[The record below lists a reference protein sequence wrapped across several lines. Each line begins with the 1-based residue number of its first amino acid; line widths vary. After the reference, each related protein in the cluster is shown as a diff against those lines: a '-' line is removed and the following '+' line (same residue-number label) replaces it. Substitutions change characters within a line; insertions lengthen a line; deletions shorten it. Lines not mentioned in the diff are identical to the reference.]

1 MMGRLLEKRWVCV
14 LLSVLLAIVFWAYI
28 RAAVDPNG
36 TATIHNVRVET
47 TGTNVLTSQGLT
59 IADISPQV
67 VELGV
72 EGSTSVRTDL
82 IRQRNNLSVV
92 VDVSR
97 CVEGENVL
105 RYRPSWPENFNEEE
119 VHIQSQE
126 PSTITV
132 TVEKLFAQSYNVE
145 FQLDGRVARGY
156 QMGTTAI
163 EPEQVLVSG
172 PVEQVNQVDK
182 VAAILESGELSERF
196 AGDLPLVLLD
206 KQGNSLTN
214 LEVTLSTNTAYV
226 VVPVVVVKEVPL
238 TVNLVPG
245 GGAAVDDAKQEID
258 PPSIVVSGAEAD
270 MAGLEEISLGSINLS
285 NVEGTKPFTFPIT
298 LDPSLTNESGLTTA
312 TVTVTVEGLDTE
324 VFAANNIR
332 IVNAPEGY
340 NAEAVTQSVLV
351 MVRGKKEDLDNI
363 DASQIRVV
371 ANLAGVTGEGT
382 RKVPVQVYLD
392 GASTVG
398 VMGNYT
404 ISVNISR

>member
-1 MMGRLLEKRWVCV
+1 MMARLKESRWVYI
-14 LLSVLLAIVFWAYI
+14 LLSIVLAIVFWVYV
-28 RAAVDPNG
+28 RASVDPNG
-36 TATIHNVRVET
+36 VTSIHNVRVET
-47 TGTNVLTSQGLT
+47 TGTSVLASQGL
-59 IADISPQV
+59 IISDISPQM
-67 VELGV
+67 VELPV
-72 EGSTSVRTDL
+72 EGPTSARAELLRNRSGLCVR
-82 IRQRNNLSVV
+82 
-92 VDVSR
+92 VDVSS
-97 CVEGENVL
+97 CSEGENTL
-105 RYRPSWPENFNEEE
+105 RYREVWPEGIN
-119 VHIQSQE
+119 SDDLTAKT
-126 PSTITV
+126 STLVV
-132 TVEKLFAQSYNVE
+132 TVEKLYTKSFDVQ
-145 FQLDGRVARGY
+145 FQLNGRVAQGY
-156 QMGTTAI
+156 QMGTPAI
-163 EPEQVLVSG
+163 EPVSVVVGG

-324 VFAANNIR
+324 VFAVSNIR
-332 IVNAPEGY
+332 TTPPPSGY
-340 NAEAVTQSVLV
+340 EADVVTQSVLV
-351 MVRGKKEDLDNI
+351 TVRGPAEDLDKV
-363 DASQIRVV
+363 DASQIRIV
-371 ANLAGVTGEGT
+371 ADLSNVTTLGT
-382 RKVPVQVYLD
+382 SVVPVRVYLD
-392 GASTVG
+392 GIDTVG
-398 VMGNYT
+398 VIGTYS
-404 ISVNISR
+404 IVVNMSR